1 MKRRKCRYVDQ
12 RDIEAC
18 IGQLQAIIDGLRS
31 GSMALDEDEQ
41 SVLLRPAGLL
51 DFEVRVEQLERKE
64 TLRVE
69 LSWKLAQRGADSK
82 APASGPRPVQDEAV
96 WEGPITAWPKPARAA
111 LLARDAEPSLVEPS
125 LAAPSLVEPPLA
137 EPSPAE
143 VSSIALSAFDAAD
156 GSLEEE
162 ISADELLVD
171 DFLAEEL
178 PAAPA
183 PGAVALAEDVALDS
197 SVVACSCALRSGEDP
212 ISGWPP
218 PRSVVAEY
226 HQLYAEACTVGSDG
240 LWHLD
245 RDQLVQSLARAGVDP
260 LTQQELYSSAL
271 QADLDRTSWFSA
283 RVVAALERA
292 SQRPLAEAG

>member
-18 IGQLQAIIDGLRS
+18 IDQLQAIIDGLRS
-31 GSMALDEDEQ
+31 GSMALEDEEQ

-69 LSWKLAQRGADSK
+69 MSWKLSQRGTDSK

-96 WEGPITAWPKPARAA
+96 WEGPITAWPRREHEAVEAHEPLDAQPASVEAA
-111 LLARDAEPSLVEPS
+111 AEELA
-125 LAAPSLVEPPLA
+125 
-137 EPSPAE
+137 
-143 VSSIALSAFDAAD
+143 
-156 GSLEEE
+156 EEE
-162 ISADELLVD
+162 ISAEELLVE
-171 DFLAEEL
+171 DFVEDEL
-178 PAAPA
+178 PAAGEA
-183 PGAVALAEDVALDS
+183 HALSAVALAADDVALDS
-197 SVVACSCALRSGEDP
+197 TVVACSCAPRSVEDP

-226 HQLYAEACTVGSDG
+226 HQLYADACTVGSDG

-271 QADLDRTSWFSA
+271 QADLDRTSWFTA
-283 RVVAALERA
+283 RVIAALERA
-292 SQRPLAEAG
+292 SQRPMAAAG